1 MKTCISKF
9 NDKYVVTIKCASDY
23 DNLEY
28 MNEEMIKLDLYF
40 SILLIAERLNSQAGV
55 NLQSE
60 ECMARFIKFAA
71 EYNGKIYNQIFY
83 DGINSYPF
91 PIIMSK
97 KSALKFK
104 NAVDAQLLLVELK
117 IH

>member
-1 MKTCISKF
+1 MKTCISRF
-9 NDKYVVTIKCASDY
+9 NDKYVVTIDCNTND
-23 DNLEY
+23 DNSGY
-28 MNEEMIKLDLYF
+28 MSNEMIILDLYF
-40 SILLIAERLNSQAGV
+40 SILLIAERLNLQAGV
-55 NLQSE
+55 HLQSE

-71 EYNGKIYNQIFY
+71 EYNGKVYSQVFD

-91 PIIMSK
+91 PIFMSK

-104 NAVDAQLLLVELK
+104 NAVDARLLLVELK